1 MEPKYSKKVLDHGE
15 VAIINW
21 MGSDDSI
28 AEAARVSY
36 QKGTSKTSNNP
47 QLIRYLLR
55 HKHTSPFEMAQVQL
69 YIKAPLFVMRQWMRH
84 RTWSYNEVSGRY
96 SELVCQSYVPETDL
110 MTTQDQ
116 KNRQARTST
125 IIPAAVEIHDKL
137 SNRQQELYADYQ
149 YCLENGLAREL
160 SRINLPLALYTE
172 VVASVDL
179 HNLLHFLSLRLTDHA
194 QYEIRVYAEA
204 IAEMLAE
211 IFPAVMQAWNDCERG
226 KAVLT
231 KQMADNLIELVKLA
245 TKNSSA
251 AEKSEL
257 LDKLATF
264 EWTSK
269 SEQADFAVIIGKML
283 S

>member
-1 MEPKYSKKVLDHGE
+1 MLDHGE
-15 VAIINW
+15 VAILNW

-36 QKGTSKTSNNP
+36 KKGTNKTSNNA
-47 QLIRYLLR
+47 QLIRYLMR

-96 SELVCQSYVPETDL
+96 SEMICQSYVPAADL

-116 KNRQARTST
+116 KNRQARTET
-125 IIPAAVEIHDKL
+125 IIPAAMAIHD
-137 SNRQQELYADYQ
+137 RIAAGQRELYANYQ
-149 YCLENGLAREL
+149 YYLDNGLAREL

-179 HNLLHFLSLRLTDHA
+179 HNLLHFLSLRLTPHA

-204 IAEMLAE
+204 IAEMLLE

-226 KAVLT
+226 KLVLT
-231 KQMADNLIELVKLA
+231 RQMADNLAELFKFA
-245 TKNSSA
+245 TKNISP
-251 AEKSEL
+251 EQKSEL
-257 LDKLATF
+257 NNKLNAF
-264 EWTSK
+264 EWTSR
-269 SEQADFAVIIGKML
+269 SEQADFVAIVAKML
-283 S
+283 AE

>member
-1 MEPKYSKKVLDHGE
+1 MEPKYSKSVLDHGE

-21 MGSDDSI
+21 MGSDESI

-36 QKGTSKTSNNP
+36 KKGTNKTSNNA
-47 QLIRYLLR
+47 QLIRYLMR

-96 SELVCQSYVPETDL
+96 SEMVCQSYVPDAGL

-116 KNRQARTST
+116 KNRQARTAT
-125 IIPAAVEIHDKL
+125 TIPAAVEIHERL
-137 SNRQQELYADYQ
+137 AERQQDLYDDYQ
-149 YCLENGLAREL
+149 YYLENGLAREL

-179 HNLLHFLSLRLTDHA
+179 HNLLHFLSLRLTEHA

-204 IAEMLAE
+204 IAEMLVE

-226 KAVLT
+226 KLVLT
-231 KQMADNLIELVKLA
+231 KQMTDNLIILFKTA

-251 AEKSEL
+251 AEKSAL
-257 LDKLATF
+257 LNQLSSF
-264 EWTSK
+264 EWASK
-269 SEQADFAVIIGKML
+269 SEQADFEFIVGQMIT
-283 S
+283 

>member
-21 MGSDDSI
+21 MGSDDTI
-28 AEAARVSY
+28 ADAARVSY

-96 SELVCQSYVPETDL
+96 SEMVCQSYVPETDL

-116 KNRQARTST
+116 KNRQARTET

-137 SNRQQELYADYQ
+137 SHRQQELYADYQ

-179 HNLLHFLSLRLTDHA
+179 HNLLHFLSLRLTAHA

-204 IAEMLAE
+204 IAEMLVE

-226 KAVLT
+226 KLVLT
-231 KQMADNLIELVKLA
+231 EQMAENLIELFKTA

-251 AEKSEL
+251 AEKSAL

-269 SEQADFAVIIGKML
+269 SEQSDFAVIVGKML
-283 S
+283 A

>member
-1 MEPKYSKKVLDHGE
+1 MEPKYSKRVLDHGE

-21 MGSDDSI
+21 MGSDESI

-36 QKGTSKTSNNP
+36 KKGTNKTSNNA
-47 QLIRYLLR
+47 QLIRYLMR

-96 SELVCQSYVPETDL
+96 SELVCQSYVPETGL

-116 KNRQARTST
+116 KNRQARTAT
-125 IIPAAVEIHDKL
+125 TIPAANEIHEKL
-137 SNRQQELYADYQ
+137 AGRQQELYDDYQ
-149 YCLENGLAREL
+149 YFLENGLAREL

-179 HNLLHFLSLRLTDHA
+179 HNLLHFLSLRLTEHA

-204 IAEMLAE
+204 IAEMLVE

-226 KAVLT
+226 KLVLT
-231 KQMADNLIELVKLA
+231 KQMADNLSELFKMA

-251 AEKSEL
+251 AEKSAL
-257 LDKLATF
+257 LDKMATF
-264 EWTSK
+264 EWVSK
-269 SEQADFAVIIGKML
+269 SEQADFELIVSKMTA
-283 S
+283 

>member
-116 KNRQARTST
+116 KNRQARTET
-125 IIPAAVEIHDKL
+125 IIPAADEIHDKL
-137 SNRQQELYADYQ
+137 SYRQQELYEDYQ

-226 KAVLT
+226 KLVLT

-251 AEKSEL
+251 AEKSAL

-269 SEQADFAVIIGKML
+269 SEQADFSVIVGKML